1 MRLAAPFIL
10 AACMATAASA
20 QSGPTGHGPT
30 LLLHGNYCGPGNNAP
45 AAPIDALDAAC
56 ARHDACTPSG
66 GLSSRACNAHLQRDA
81 DAVARDPRQPEDL
94 RTLAGLVSSG
104 AAILPSDPSLASAP
118 VSGPAV
124 QGGEHH
130 RVMAR
135 HTGASS
141 LPTTDLDD

>member
-1 MRLAAPFIL
+1 
-10 AACMATAASA
+10 MATAASA
-20 QSGPTGHGPT
+20 QSGPAGHGPT

-66 GLSSRACNAHLQRDA
+66 GLSSPACNARLQRDA
-81 DAVARDPRQPEDL
+81 DAVARDTRQTEDL
-94 RTLAGLVSSG
+94 RSLAGLVSAG

-118 VSGPAV
+118 VSGPAF
-124 QGGEHH
+124 QSGERH

-141 LPTTDLDD
+141 LPTTHLVD